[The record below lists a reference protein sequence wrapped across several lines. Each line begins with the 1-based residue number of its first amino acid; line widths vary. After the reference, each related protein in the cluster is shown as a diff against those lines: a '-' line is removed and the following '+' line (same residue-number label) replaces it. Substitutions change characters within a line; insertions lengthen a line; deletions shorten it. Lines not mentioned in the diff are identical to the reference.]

1 MWIMTRHASML
12 ACVLLA
18 ASLVGCGGGTGG
30 ASVSPLPVPQDIPT
44 LTAIAPSS
52 APAVGSALNLV
63 LFGSNFENGAAVQ
76 WNGTA
81 LSSSWVSATQMTATI
96 PASNFVATGSAKVTV
111 TNPSPGGGTSAAKT
125 FTITAAPAVT
135 TWVRSVPGITTAQD
149 IVWDATHGK
158 LYVSIPSTDTAAPNT
173 IIPINPATGTAGT
186 PVAAGNKPYL
196 LSISSDSSYLWVG
209 LDGDSVVQRFLLPGL
224 TKDISIQLPM
234 DSFGDPEQAVSLE
247 AARVN
252 PHTVALV
259 AGPFGTGNG
268 IYVYDDAIQRPGS
281 LPGRLAGGPFVDWIQ
296 WGANDSTIYGNQ
308 HTTIDARGVA
318 TLNVTSSGISLKS
331 YN

>member
-1 MWIMTRHASML
+1 MGKRNPDDGHHPSKQFCRYREREGDCDQPKPRRGDFGCKDLHNYRCARRYNLGEIGAWNYYSARHRLGRYA
-12 ACVLLA
+12 
-18 ASLVGCGGGTGG
+18 
-30 ASVSPLPVPQDIPT
+30 
-44 LTAIAPSS
+44 
-52 APAVGSALNLV
+52 
-63 LFGSNFENGAAVQ
+63 
-76 WNGTA
+76 
-81 LSSSWVSATQMTATI
+81 
-96 PASNFVATGSAKVTV
+96 
-111 TNPSPGGGTSAAKT
+111 
-125 FTITAAPAVT
+125 
-135 TWVRSVPGITTAQD
+135 R
-149 IVWDATHGK
+149 K

-173 IIPINPATGTAGT
+173 IIPINLATGTAGT